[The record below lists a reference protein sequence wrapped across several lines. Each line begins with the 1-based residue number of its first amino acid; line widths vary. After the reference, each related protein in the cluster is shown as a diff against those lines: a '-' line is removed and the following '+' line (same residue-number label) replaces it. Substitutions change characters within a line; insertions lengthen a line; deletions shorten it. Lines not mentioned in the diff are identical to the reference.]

1 VIASS
6 TDSVP
11 RIRDGLRESLW
22 AFLGARLLLFAIS
35 VVGGGALALPPD
47 QPPTDAGFPIPNL
60 LPGWHMLFTATQRQD
75 AAWFLRLATSGYA
88 PGDGSAAFFP
98 LYPLTVR
105 LVAALPAI
113 GPLGAALIVSNAA
126 FLGALIMVHA
136 LTRLELGTQAARRT
150 VLFGAFFPT
159 AFFLLAPY
167 TEPLFLLLS
176 IAAFWFRS
184 PQPMDLGDGRRRRC
198 GGDPQ
203 HRCAAD
209 RRARGRG
216 ARPVAERTSVAAA
229 IGRRARVA
237 LGPLAYLAYW
247 QVRFGDFWAP
257 LDAQRNWQREATFPL
272 TALWH
277 AVKLTWLYQTWW
289 LIDVI
294 VVGIAI
300 AGILVAAFRVPLT
313 YTVYAGLSVLIPL
326 TFTYEQRTADL
337 DAEVHGGRLP
347 CVVGVRHR
355 RRAPASPRDGLPGRL
370 RGRLLAARLPVHQLA
385 ARLLG
390 GGLLV
395 SPETV

>member
-1 VIASS
+1 
-6 TDSVP
+6 
-11 RIRDGLRESLW
+11 
-22 AFLGARLLLFAIS
+22 
-35 VVGGGALALPPD
+35 
-47 QPPTDAGFPIPNL
+47 
-60 LPGWHMLFTATQRQD
+60 M
-75 AAWFLRLATSGYA
+75 
-88 PGDGSAAFFP
+88 
-98 LYPLTVR
+98 
-105 LVAALPAI
+105 
-113 GPLGAALIVSNAA
+113 SNAA

-136 LTRLELGTQAARRT
+136 LTRLELGAAAARRT

-176 IAAFWFRS
+176 IAAFWFA
-184 PQPMDLGDGRRRRC
+184 RRNRWIW
-198 GGDPQ
+198 
-203 HRCAAD
+203 AMVA
-209 RRARGRG
+209 G
-216 ARPVAERTSVAAA
+216 AGAAA
-229 IGRRARVA
+229 TRSIGALLIVALAVEALVQWRHGRLLLPRLGAALGVA

-257 LDAQRNWQREATFPL
+257 LDAQRNWRREATFPL

-294 VVGIAI
+294 VVGIDHRRHPGRRLPRSAHLHGVRGDER
-300 AGILVAAFRVPLT
+300 ADPADLHVRAA
-313 YTVYAGLSVLIPL
+313 
-326 TFTYEQRTADL
+326 TADL

-355 RRAPASPRDGLPGRL
+355 RGAPASPRDCLPGRL

-390 GGLLV
+390 RGLLV
-395 SPETV
+395 FP